1 MGNFV
6 SRSEMLRHYFTI
18 RGVSLVLFTGGVLY
32 IILSRTGRK
41 SGRKRTNYPANIVIL
56 HQIERGP
63 FAPSYVPFAVKLETY
78 LRMAN
83 LPYMNVHSY
92 EMSPKGKMPWI
103 EYNGEIVSDSQFCI
117 EFLNKKFDKDLNKH
131 LSLENKAIGRAFQK
145 MLEENTYWTMMLFR
159 LNFDDDMKMMSL
171 ENMSR
176 FLKWWSHRYYCRWN
190 LRNAKAH
197 GIGRHSKQEVHSIMM
212 ADLKALSDFLGKK
225 KFLFGENPCETDCS
239 IFGQLSQFYWHTFGN
254 PPEIAIKE
262 FTNLCQYCERMKETF
277 WPDWNECITNGGAS

>member
-83 LPYMNVHSY
+83 LPYMPDSRCVFLYEVITDIFYKCNVS
-92 EMSPKGKMPWI
+92 
-103 EYNGEIVSDSQFCI
+103 
-117 EFLNKKFDKDLNKH
+117 LFD
-131 LSLENKAIGRAFQK
+131 R
-145 MLEENTYWTMMLFR
+145 
-159 LNFDDDMKMMSL
+159 
-171 ENMSR
+171 
-176 FLKWWSHRYYCRWN
+176 
-190 LRNAKAH
+190 
-197 GIGRHSKQEVHSIMM
+197 
-212 ADLKALSDFLGKK
+212 
-225 KFLFGENPCETDCS
+225 P
-239 IFGQLSQFYWHTFGN
+239 
-254 PPEIAIKE
+254 
-262 FTNLCQYCERMKETF
+262 
-277 WPDWNECITNGGAS
+277 